1 MGRGGGGE
9 AFREPVA
16 HSGRMGAFRRF
27 FPCHRAMFAYTHF
40 AALRILCGC
49 RPTLSPTD
57 SELHD
62 ELFLE
67 IVLRA
72 EKRWHQIQRRQQ
84 VKRTQTGPT

>member
-1 MGRGGGGE
+1 ME
-9 AFREPVA
+9 SLYEIAFRQNG
-16 HSGRMGAFRRF
+16 SLSSLFSS
-27 FPCHRAMFAYTHF
+27 HF